1 MPSQSAPITH
11 SASAAGAA
19 RESVAP
25 AAATAAPPAASS
37 PGTAA
42 RSGWVPGTSAIRFGG
57 DYNPEQWTRETWLED
72 IELMREAGVNLV
84 SVGIFSWALIE
95 PREGEYDFSFLDEVL
110 DLLAGAGIDVDL
122 GTPTTVPPAW
132 FWTAYPEARPVT
144 RDGVTLGF
152 GSRGIVSPSSPE
164 YRRAASAI
172 AERLA
177 ERYAHHPAVVMWHV
191 HNEYGAPVA
200 ESYDAASV
208 ANFRCWLE
216 RRYGSIG
223 ALNLA
228 WGTTFWGQVYGSFDE
243 VDAPRASASVSN
255 PAHRLDFQR
264 FSSDALLECFVLER
278 DAIRR
283 HAAQPI
289 TTNFMAT
296 SCPAI
301 DYWRWAPEV
310 DLVSNDHYLTAS
322 RLDAHVMLAMDAD
335 FTRSLAAGRPWVLME
350 HSTSA
355 VNWQPRNVAKRPGE
369 LGRNSLSHLARGA
382 DAIMFFQFRASR
394 FGAEKFHSAMLPHA
408 GRSSRVWREVVELGE
423 LLGSVSELRGSRV
436 EASVAVVWS
445 TESFWAQELEWR
457 PSVDLSYRERLEAF
471 YAELWKLGVTV
482 DFVHP
487 SHDLSGYRAVF
498 APALYLLDDASAAN
512 LRAYVEGG
520 GTLAV
525 SYFSGI
531 VDDHDAVP
539 AGPFPGRLREVLGL
553 SIEEFQPLREGGRVA
568 VTGGVTGT
576 VWTDE
581 IVLESAA
588 SVEHYIDG
596 PAAGMPAITR
606 NALGDGSAWYLS
618 TRLDGAAL
626 GAFIDDV
633 LTDAGLTVVPPPTG
647 LERVV
652 RVADD
657 GTRYLVAINHA
668 DADAVIDAVGTDLAT
683 GEATDAAARVPA
695 GGSRVIRLASA
706 PAD

>member
-1 MPSQSAPITH
+1 MTSHTAP
-11 SASAAGAA
+11 
-19 RESVAP
+19 
-25 AAATAAPPAASS
+25 ATAAAPDAAAAS
-37 PGTAA
+37 TAA
-42 RSGWVPGTSAIRFGG
+42 AASDATARTGWIPGTSAIRFGG

-84 SVGIFSWALIE
+84 SVGIFSWALLE

-132 FWTAYPEARPVT
+132 FWKAYPEARPVT

-191 HNEYGAPVA
+191 HNEYGAPVSD
-200 ESYDAASV
+200 SYDEASV
-208 ANFRCWLE
+208 ANFRGWLE
-216 RRYGSIG
+216 RRYGSLD
-223 ALNLA
+223 ALNAA
-228 WGTTFWGQVYGSFDE
+228 WGTTFWGQVYGAWDE
-243 VDAPRASASVSN
+243 IDAPRQSASVSN
-255 PAHRLDFQR
+255 PAHRLDYQR

-283 HAAQPI
+283 HASQPI

-296 SCPAI
+296 SCPSV
-301 DYWRWAPEV
+301 DYWKWAPEV
-310 DLVSNDHYLTAS
+310 DVVSNDHYLTAS
-322 RLDAHVMLAMDAD
+322 RSDAHVLLAMDAD
-335 FTRSLAAGRPWVLME
+335 YTRSLAAGKPWVLME

-369 LGRNSLSHLARGA
+369 LARNSMSHLARGA

-408 GRSSRVWREVVELGE
+408 GRSSRVWNEVVALGD
-423 LLGSVSELRGSRV
+423 LVGDLSELRGSRV

-457 PSVDLSYRERLEAF
+457 PSVDVSHRERLEAF

-487 SHDLSGYRAVF
+487 AADLSGYSAVF
-498 APALYLLDDASAAN
+498 APSLYLLVEASAAN
-512 LRAYVEGG
+512 LRGYVEGG
-520 GTLAV
+520 GVLAV

-531 VDDHDAVP
+531 VDEFDAVP
-539 AGPFPGRLREVLGL
+539 AGPFPGRLRDVLGL
-553 SIEEFQPLREGGRVA
+553 SIEEFQPLREGSRVT
-568 VTGGVTGT
+568 VTGGATGT

-581 IVLESAA
+581 LVLEGAA

-606 NALGDGSAWYLS
+606 NALGDGAAWYLS

-633 LTDAGLTVVPPPTG
+633 LTDAGLTIVPPPTG

-668 DADAVIDAVGTDLAT
+668 ETDAVIDATGTDVAT
-683 GEATDAAARVPA
+683 GAVTDATALVRA
-695 GGSRVIRLASA
+695 GATRVIRLEGL
-706 PAD
+706 PV

>member
-1 MPSQSAPITH
+1 MPSQSETATPAPT
-11 SASAAGAA
+11 A
-19 RESVAP
+19 RP
-25 AAATAAPPAASS
+25 DAAAP
-37 PGTAA
+37 
-42 RSGWVPGTSAIRFGG
+42 RSGWIPGTSAIRFGG

-84 SVGIFSWALIE
+84 SVGIFSWALLE
-95 PREGEYDFSFLDEVL
+95 PREGEYDFSFLDEIL

-132 FWTAYPEARPVT
+132 FWKAYPHAAPVT

-164 YRRAASAI
+164 YRRAAEAI

-191 HNEYGAPVA
+191 HNEYGAPIA
-200 ESYDAASV
+200 ESFDEASV
-208 ANFRCWLE
+208 ANFRTWLE
-216 RRYGSIG
+216 RRYGSID
-223 ALNLA
+223 ALNRA
-228 WGTTFWGQVYGSFDE
+228 WGTTFWGQVYRSWSE
-243 VDAPRASASVSN
+243 VDAPRRSQSITN

-283 HAAQPI
+283 HATQPI

-296 SCPAI
+296 SCPAV

-322 RLDAHVMLAMDAD
+322 RLDAHVLLAMDAD
-335 FTRSLAAGRPWVLME
+335 FTRSLAGGKPWVLME

-369 LGRNSLSHLARGA
+369 LARNSLAHLARGA
-382 DAIMFFQFRASR
+382 DGILYFQFRASR

-408 GRSSRVWREVVELGE
+408 GTSSRVWREVVGLGDVLRSAE
-423 LLGSVSELRGSRV
+423 ELRGSRV
-436 EASVAVVWS
+436 EASVAIVWS
-445 TESFWAQELEWR
+445 TESFWALDLDWR
-457 PSVDLSYRERLEAF
+457 PSEDLSHRERLEAF
-471 YAELWKLGVTV
+471 YAALWERGVTV

-487 SHDLSGYRAVF
+487 SHDLSGYDVVF
-498 APALYLLDDASAAN
+498 APSLYLLDEPSAAN
-512 LRAYVEGG
+512 LRGYVAGG

-531 VDDHDAVP
+531 VDEHDAVP
-539 AGPFPGRLREVLGL
+539 AGPFPGRLRDVLGL
-553 SIEEFQPLREGGRVA
+553 SIEEFLPLRDGEQVRLTDGSTGAVWSDDVVLEGAVA
-568 VTGGVTGT
+568 VSSYAEPAAGG
-576 VWTDE
+576 
-581 IVLESAA
+581 
-588 SVEHYIDG
+588 G
-596 PAAGMPAITR
+596 PAAGRPAITR

-618 TRLDGAAL
+618 TRLDGADL
-626 GAFIDDV
+626 GGFVDAV
-633 LTDAGLTVVPPPTG
+633 LADAGVAVDVPEAG

-652 RVADD
+652 RVGDD
-657 GTRYLVAINHA
+657 STRWLVAINHA
-668 DADAVIDAVGTDLAT
+668 DAP
-683 GEATDAAARVPA
+683 ARVGAVAADGVDVASGARVAADDVVDA
-695 GGSRVIRLASA
+695 GAVRIIRLG
-706 PAD
+706 

>member
-1 MPSQSAPITH
+1 MPSQPAPT
-11 SASAAGAA
+11 SRPAPVTGA
-19 RESVAP
+19 E
-25 AAATAAPPAASS
+25 ATAAPASAASTSTAAS
-37 PGTAA
+37 PSPTPAA
-42 RSGWVPGTSAIRFGG
+42 RSGWMPGTSAIRFGG

-84 SVGIFSWALIE
+84 SVGIFSWALLE
-95 PREGEYDFSFLDEVL
+95 PREGEYDFAFLDEVL

-132 FWTAYPEARPVT
+132 FWRAYPQARPVT
-144 RDGVTLGF
+144 RDGVALGF

-177 ERYAHHPAVVMWHV
+177 ERYAQHPAVVMWHV
-191 HNEYGAPVA
+191 HNEYGAPVS
-200 ESYDAASV
+200 ESFDEASV
-208 ANFRCWLE
+208 ANFRHWLAE
-216 RRYGSIG
+216 RYGSLD
-223 ALNLA
+223 ALNRA
-228 WGTTFWGQVYGSFDE
+228 WGTTFWGQVYGEWSE
-243 VDAPRASASVSN
+243 IDAPRQSASVSN
-255 PAHRLDFQR
+255 PAHQLDFKR

-296 SCPAI
+296 SCPSV

-310 DLVSNDHYLTAS
+310 DIVSNDHYLTAS
-322 RLDAHVMLAMDAD
+322 RIDAHVMLAMDAD

-369 LGRNSLSHLARGA
+369 LARNSMAHLARGA

-408 GRSSRVWREVVELGE
+408 GRSSRVWKEVVGLGE
-423 LLGSVSELRGSRV
+423 LVGDLSELRGSRV
-436 EASVAVVWS
+436 EASVAVIWS

-457 PSVDLSYRERLEAF
+457 PSVDLSHRERLEAF
-471 YAELWKLGVTV
+471 YSELWKLGVTV

-487 SHDLSGYRAVF
+487 GADLSGYSAVF
-498 APALYLLDDASAAN
+498 APSLYLLDEASTAN
-512 LRAYVEGG
+512 LRGYVAGG
-520 GTLAV
+520 GVLAV

-531 VDDHDAVP
+531 VDEFDSVP

-553 SIEEFQPLREGGRVA
+553 AIEEFQPLREGGLVA
-568 VTGGVTGT
+568 LTNGSRGA

-581 IVLESAA
+581 IHLEGAA
-588 SVEHYIDG
+588 AVERFVDG
-596 PAAGMPAITR
+596 PAAGLPAVTR
-606 NALGDGSAWYLS
+606 NALGDGAAWYLS
-618 TRLDGAAL
+618 TRLDGDELA
-626 GAFIDDV
+626 AFIGGV
-633 LTDAGLTVVPPPTG
+633 LADAGLEAAAPPAG
-647 LERVV
+647 LERVI
-652 RVADD
+652 RVAGD

-668 DADAVIDAVGTDLAT
+668 ETDAVIAAAGVDVAT
-683 GEATDAAARVPA
+683 GAATDASALVPA
-695 GGSRVIRLASA
+695 GGTRVIRLA
-706 PAD
+706 PTEE